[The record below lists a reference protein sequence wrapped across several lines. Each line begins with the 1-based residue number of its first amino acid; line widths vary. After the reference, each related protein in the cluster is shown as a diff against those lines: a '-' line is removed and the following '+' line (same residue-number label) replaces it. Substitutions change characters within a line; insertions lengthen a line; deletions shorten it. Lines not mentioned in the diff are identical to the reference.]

1 MRSDRKSLRFFLP
14 IPSFFST
21 FTVQKASFVN
31 EKNQNEVLTKTKM
44 LMTEKEKE
52 YRRERMVRSLT
63 KCNLLT
69 MGCKTTGQVA
79 RQLRMT
85 AKELYREL
93 QERDILYKSDG
104 IWMLTPAYA
113 FQNLLRYRYTLYY
126 TLLGEE
132 KVRVYP
138 VWTEKGLKFL
148 TEEFQDV

>member
-1 MRSDRKSLRFFLP
+1 MTKEEQMYREERQL
-14 IPSFFST
+14 
-21 FTVQKASFVN
+21 KAIVRCN
-31 EKNQNEVLTKTKM
+31 
-44 LMTEKEKE
+44 LMTTDC
-52 YRRERMVRSLT
+52 LT
-63 KCNLLT
+63 T
-69 MGCKTTGQVA
+69 ATVA
-79 RQLRMT
+79 KRLGMT

-93 QERDILYKSDG
+93 KERDILYKSDG

-113 FQNLLRYRYTLYY
+113 FRGLLRYRYTLYY

>member
-1 MRSDRKSLRFFLP
+1 MTKEEQMYREERQLR
-14 IPSFFST
+14 
-21 FTVQKASFVN
+21 A
-31 EKNQNEVLTKTKM
+31 
-44 LMTEKEKE
+44 
-52 YRRERMVRSLT
+52 MVD
-63 KCNLLT
+63 CNLLT
-69 MGCKTTGQVA
+69 TDCVTTGQVA

-93 QERDILYKSDG
+93 KERDILYKSDG

>member
-1 MRSDRKSLRFFLP
+1 
-14 IPSFFST
+14 
-21 FTVQKASFVN
+21 
-31 EKNQNEVLTKTKM
+31 
-44 LMTEKEKE
+44 MTEKEKE

-69 MGCKTTGQVA
+69 TDCVTTATAAKRLGMTPK
-79 RQLRMT
+79 QLYGRL
-85 AKELYREL
+85 KERGV
-93 QERDILYKSDG
+93 LYKSDG
-104 IWMLTPAYA
+104 IWMLTPEYA

>member
-1 MRSDRKSLRFFLP
+1 
-14 IPSFFST
+14 
-21 FTVQKASFVN
+21 
-31 EKNQNEVLTKTKM
+31 M

-85 AKELYREL
+85 AKELYRQL
-93 QERDILYKSDG
+93 KERDILYKSDG

-126 TLLGEE
+126 TLLGEK

-148 TEEFQDV
+148 KEEFQDV

>member
-1 MRSDRKSLRFFLP
+1 MVGIFVCNF
-14 IPSFFST
+14 IPLYWLT
-21 FTVQKASFVN
+21 NDN
-31 EKNQNEVLTKTKM
+31 EKTKAKTKNNVK

-79 RQLRMT
+79 RQLGMT

-93 QERDILYKSDG
+93 KERDILYKSDG

-113 FQNLLRYRYTLYY
+113 FRGLLRYRYTLYY

>member
-1 MRSDRKSLRFFLP
+1 MYWL
-14 IPSFFST
+14 T
-21 FTVQKASFVN
+21 NNN
-31 EKNQNEVLTKTKM
+31 ENKNKKQTS
-44 LMTEKEKE
+44 MTEKEKE

-93 QERDILYKSDG
+93 KERDILYKSDG
-104 IWMLTPAYA
+104 IWMLISKYTGLG
-113 FQNLLRYRYTLYY
+113 LLRYRYSLYY
-126 TLLGEE
+126 TLLGEK

-148 TEEFQDV
+148 MEEFQDV

>member
-1 MRSDRKSLRFFLP
+1 MKKLAF
-14 IPSFFST
+14 
-21 FTVQKASFVN
+21 N
-31 EKNQNEVLTKTKM
+31 ENQNEVLTKTKM

-79 RQLRMT
+79 RQLGMT

-93 QERDILYKSDG
+93 KERDILYKSDG

-148 TEEFQDV
+148 MEEFQDV

>member
-1 MRSDRKSLRFFLP
+1 MKKLAF
-14 IPSFFST
+14 
-21 FTVQKASFVN
+21 N
-31 EKNQNEVLTKTKM
+31 ENQNEVLTKTKM

-93 QERDILYKSDG
+93 KERDILYKSDG

-148 TEEFQDV
+148 MEEFQDV

>member
-1 MRSDRKSLRFFLP
+1 
-14 IPSFFST
+14 
-21 FTVQKASFVN
+21 
-31 EKNQNEVLTKTKM
+31 
-44 LMTEKEKE
+44 MTEKEKE

-85 AKELYREL
+85 AKELYRQL
-93 QERDILYKSDG
+93 KERDILYKSDG
-104 IWMLTPAYA
+104 IWMLIPKYTGLG
-113 FQNLLRYRYTLYY
+113 LLRYRYSLYY
-126 TLLGEE
+126 TLLGEK

>member
-1 MRSDRKSLRFFLP
+1 
-14 IPSFFST
+14 
-21 FTVQKASFVN
+21 
-31 EKNQNEVLTKTKM
+31 M

-52 YRRERMVRSLT
+52 YRRERMVRSMT

-93 QERDILYKSDG
+93 KERDILYKSDG

-126 TLLGEE
+126 TLLGEK

>member
-1 MRSDRKSLRFFLP
+1 
-14 IPSFFST
+14 
-21 FTVQKASFVN
+21 
-31 EKNQNEVLTKTKM
+31 M

-93 QERDILYKSDG
+93 KERDILYKSDG

-113 FQNLLRYRYTLYY
+113 FRGLLRYRYTLYY
-126 TLLGEE
+126 TLLGEK

-148 TEEFQDV
+148 MEEFLDV